1 MLQSTEK
8 ISYRAMDL
16 QELTIRKKDGY
27 QKFRMDQAMCNMD
40 MTVYYTH
47 NSLFFDKV
55 SLISKVI
62 APYEIPEE
70 TTYTYL
76 KY

>member
-1 MLQSTEK
+1 MRYPKKQL
-8 ISYRAMDL
+8 IL
-16 QELTIRKKDGY
+16 ILNIKKDGY
-27 QKFRMDQAMCNMD
+27 QNFRMDQAMCNMD

-62 APYEIPEE
+62 APYEIPKE
-70 TTYTYL
+70 TSYTYF